1 MNIDFEQLPLQIKT
15 MKNGYYWIIFFLS
28 HMIISCT
35 TKEKTSDS
43 YGLFPKETY
52 LSFPID
58 EDTRLPK
65 FCLWSFTDNQNDYIA
80 FDNQGDEILFYDIKT
95 QHLVKKVK
103 YEREGANGIVEIN
116 SFYVEDFD
124 HIYIP
129 SLQGGIFVTD
139 TTAKIKQKIDFSQLK
154 GELPL
159 VRFLSTTISH
169 SPICTVDDKLY
180 IPQPV
185 NPLLGGDFLPNS
197 PVGALLDTI
206 SETKKTTPVTYL
218 SHVPTSNIHSYVR
231 GVIVSYCYDGEKFV
245 YSFDTES
252 SVVTLLADFS
262 KRQSYKAK
270 SKYINKVEI
279 EPLKGMDLNLAL
291 KKNCEIAGYGNIVY
305 DKYRKVYYRFAYP
318 DVELD
323 KDESNY
329 MDILHWGRKQFS
341 IIILDKDL
349 NVIGETLF
357 PEYTYNSHLFFIAED
372 GLYLSATHFKRSD
385 FDENILRF
393 QKIELEKI

>member
-1 MNIDFEQLPLQIKT
+1 
-15 MKNGYYWIIFFLS
+15 MKNGLYWIMFFLS
-28 HMIISCT
+28 CMIISCT
-35 TKEKTSDS
+35 TKEKISDS
-43 YGLFPKETY
+43 YGLFPKEVY

-58 EDTRLPK
+58 EDTRFPK
-65 FCLWSFTDNQNDYIA
+65 FCLWSFADNQNEYIA

-95 QHLVKKVK
+95 QRLVKKVK
-103 YEREGANGIVEIN
+103 FEREGANGVVEIN

-129 SLQGGIFVTD
+129 SPKGGIFVTD

-154 GELPL
+154 GKLPL

-169 SPICTVDDKLY
+169 SPICFVNDKLY

-197 PVGALLDTI
+197 PVGALLDTV
-206 SETKKTTPVTYL
+206 SGTKEATPLTYL
-218 SHVPTSNIHSYVR
+218 SHVPTSNIPFYVR
-231 GVIVSYCYDGEKFV
+231 GIIVSHCYDGEKFL
-245 YSFDTES
+245 YSFDTEDS
-252 SVVTLLADFS
+252 LFTLLADFS
-262 KRQSYKAK
+262 KKQSYKAK
-270 SKYINKVEI
+270 SRYIDKVKI

-291 KKNCEIAGYGNIVY
+291 KRNCEIASYGNIVY
-305 DKYRKVYYRFAYP
+305 DKYRQVYYRFAYP

-323 KDESNY
+323 KNEANY
-329 MDILHWGRKQFS
+329 MDILHWGGKQFS
-341 IIILDKDL
+341 IIILDKNL

-357 PEYTYNSHLFFIAED
+357 PEYTYNSRLFFITKD

-385 FDENILRF
+385 FDEDILRF
-393 QKIELEKI
+393 QKIELEKM